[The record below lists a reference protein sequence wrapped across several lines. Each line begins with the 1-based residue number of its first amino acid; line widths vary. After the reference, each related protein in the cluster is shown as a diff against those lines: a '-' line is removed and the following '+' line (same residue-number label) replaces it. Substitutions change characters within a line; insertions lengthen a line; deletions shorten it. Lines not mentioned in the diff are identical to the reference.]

1 MSLARRMASNFAAQ
15 GFALAASL
23 ADRVLVVGAMLRN
36 WGSAEFSDY
45 MVLQAAAAML
55 FVAELGAQL
64 YFQNAEQAAYAAGD
78 KAAFRRLVA
87 IHSGLM
93 AALCAALAVVLAALA
108 AAGGLN
114 SLFVGNALGT
124 SAARAAFACMA
135 GANLLTLLRTPAST
149 AYRATGDFTR
159 IVVIGALALLAQSGL
174 SAVAVVLGAGPLA
187 LSIIALSVGGV
198 GAFVFVGRDIR
209 ARHGEWLAKP
219 AWPSPAEAS
228 TAARHVKWYSLQIIA
243 PAAWLQAPV
252 LILKAGEAG
261 GRTIATFLLLRT
273 LVGMVRQVFQF
284 AATGAGIEIAPYTH
298 RGETEQAWRLSAR
311 IGLWTT
317 GLTAATTAGVLS
329 FGDAV
334 VRGWTGNAALYSAP
348 MALALLAPLLATA
361 PLQQPFALLQFA
373 NVSAPPGVQ
382 RLLQI
387 ALTPTLCA
395 LGLWLYGALGLAVGL
410 ALAEIIAFWSMAP
423 VLARLPSF
431 PGFLRYGLES
441 ILVGIFVF
449 AVDIALGLGLNW
461 LAPATNLF
469 TEGAKIA
476 LWGLIGVVPFA
487 FIGLPASLRATMLN
501 RVAPWRGARRSA

>member
-36 WGSAEFSDY
+36 WGSADFSDY
-45 MVLQAAAAML
+45 MVLQAWAAML

-78 KAAFRRLVA
+78 KAAFARLVA
-87 IHSGLM
+87 IHSGVM
-93 AALCAALAVVLAALA
+93 ATLCLALAVVLAALA
-108 AAGGLN
+108 AAGGLD
-114 SLFVGNALGT
+114 SLFSGNALGPG
-124 SAARAAFACMA
+124 AARAAFACMV
-135 GANLLTLLRTPAST
+135 GANLLTLLRTPATT
-149 AYRATGDFTR
+149 AYTAAGDFSR
-159 IVVIGALALLAQSGL
+159 IIVIGALALLAQSAV
-174 SAVAVVLGAGPLA
+174 SAAAVVLGAGPLA
-187 LSIIALSVGGV
+187 VAGIVLGIGGIAAF
-198 GAFVFVGRDIR
+198 AFVAYDVR

-219 AWPSPAEAS
+219 AWPTPSEAR
-228 TAARHVKWYSLQIIA
+228 TAARHIKWYSLQIIA

-252 LILKAGEAG
+252 LILKAGQASG
-261 GRTIATFLLLRT
+261 ATIASFLLLRT

-298 RGETEQAWRLSAR
+298 RGEIAQAWRMSAR

-317 GLTAATTAGVLS
+317 GLAAAATAGVLS
-329 FGDAV
+329 FGEVV
-334 VRGWTGNAALYSAP
+334 VRDWTGNAALYVAP
-348 MALALLAPLLATA
+348 LALALMAPLLATA

-395 LGLWLYGALGLAVGL
+395 LGLWLCGALGLASGL
-410 ALAEIIAFWSMAP
+410 ALAEILAFWSMAP
-423 VLARLPSF
+423 ILARLPSF
-431 PGFLRYGLES
+431 PGFLRYGAES
-441 ILVGIFVF
+441 VMVGILVF

-461 LAPATNLF
+461 LAPSTTLVI
-469 TEGAKIA
+469 EGAKVA
-476 LWGLIGVVPFA
+476 LWGLIGVAPFA
-487 FIGLPASLRATMLN
+487 FIGLPPSLRASLLN
-501 RVAPWRGARRSA
+501 RVATWRGARRSA

>member
-36 WGSAEFSDY
+36 WGSADFSDY

-64 YFQNAEQAAYAAGD
+64 YFQNAEQAAYAASE

-87 IHSGLM
+87 IHSGIM
-93 AALCAALAVVLAALA
+93 AALCVALAVVLAALA
-108 AAGGLN
+108 AAGGLD
-114 SLFVGNALGT
+114 SLFAGNALDPG
-124 SAARAAFACMA
+124 AARAAFACMA
-135 GANLLTLLRTPAST
+135 GANLLTPLRTPAST
-149 AYRATGDFTR
+149 VYRATGDFTR
-159 IVVIGALALLAQSGL
+159 IVVIGALALLAQSAL
-174 SAVAVVLGAGPLA
+174 SAVTVVLGARPLA
-187 LSIIALSVGGV
+187 LSIIVLLVGGV

-209 ARHGEWLAKP
+209 ARHGEWLAKV
-219 AWPSPAEAS
+219 AWPRLAEAS

-252 LILKAGEAG
+252 LIFKAGEAS

-317 GLTAATTAGVLS
+317 GLAAAATAGVLS

-334 VRGWTGNAALYSAP
+334 VRGWTGNAALHSAP
-348 MALALLAPLLATA
+348 MALALMAPLLATA
-361 PLQQPFALLQFA
+361 PLQQP
-373 NVSAPPGVQ
+373 
-382 RLLQI
+382 
-387 ALTPTLCA
+387 CA
-395 LGLWLYGALGLAVGL
+395 LGLWLYGALGLAAGL

-441 ILVGIFVF
+441 VMVGIFVF

-461 LAPATNLF
+461 LAPATMLF
-469 TEGAKIA
+469 TEAAKIA
-476 LWGLIGVVPFA
+476 LWGLVGVVPFA

-501 RVAPWRGARRSA
+501 LVASWRGARRSA